1 LTVAGPRFLPPIG
14 LLLVGCL
21 LAPGPVTAA
30 ERILDYQS
38 EIVVAEDASMSV
50 VEQIRVRAEGR
61 EIRRGIYRDFPTDYR
76 DRFGNRYRVGFQV
89 ESVTRDGD
97 PEPWRVEDRAN
108 GIRVYV
114 GDPDRTLS
122 PRDYVYEIRYRTTR
136 QLGFFADHDELYW
149 NVTGNGWAFPID
161 QASARVSLPGD
172 VPPGEIE
179 IVGFTGVIGS
189 NARNADSGVRDGA
202 AWIETTVPLGPG
214 EGLTLVASWPKGFVR
229 EPSRAD
235 RLGFILTD
243 NIGLLV
249 ALIGFG
255 AALTYLLKVWHRYGR
270 DPRPGVLFPH
280 YEPPPGF
287 SPASARYI
295 RRMAY
300 DNGAFT
306 AAVINLA
313 VNGHLQIEQDDEDYV
328 LRQTPGSGRLAPGE
342 KALLSRLF
350 ESGSAVTLEREN
362 HKTIGAARK
371 AHRRALRRNYER
383 LYFVTN
389 SPLLL
394 PSLALLVLMG
404 GGLFLT
410 RVMTPAAFMVILLA
424 LALHGLFYYLLR
436 APTPPGRRLLD
447 RLEGFR
453 LFLDVAEKDDLNLR
467 HPPELTPALFERYL
481 PYAYA
486 LGVEQAWAA
495 RFADVFAG
503 MALQPGASYQPQ
515 WYKGDF
521 DPGRIGN
528 FTSSVGSSLGSAIS
542 SAATPPG
549 SSSGGG
555 GGGFS
560 GGGGGGGGGGGW

>member
-1 LTVAGPRFLPPIG
+1 MTRAGPRSLASAWA
-14 LLLVGCL
+14 L
-21 LAPGPVTAA
+21 LACCLWAPAVNAT
-30 ERILDYQS
+30 ERILDYRS
-38 EIVVAEDASMSV
+38 EIVVAVDASMDV
-50 VEQIRVRAEGR
+50 TEQIRVRAEGR

-97 PEPWRVEDRAN
+97 PEPWHTEDRAN
-108 GIRVYV
+108 GVRVYV
-114 GDPDRTLS
+114 GDAGRTLS
-122 PRDYVYEIRYRTTR
+122 PGEYVYTIRYRTTR
-136 QLGFFADHDELYW
+136 QIGFFADHDELYW
-149 NVTGNGWAFPID
+149 NVTGNGWAFPIER
-161 QASARVSLPGD
+161 AGARVILPRD
-172 VPPGEIE
+172 LPPEQ
-179 IVGFTGVIGS
+179 VGMVGYTGIGGS
-189 NARNADSGVRDGA
+189 NASNAVSGVSDGA

-214 EGLTLVASWPKGFVR
+214 EGLTLVASWPKGVVR
-229 EPSRAD
+229 EPTRVE
-235 RLGFILTD
+235 RTGFMLAD

-249 ALIGFG
+249 ALIGFAG
-255 AALTYLLKVWHRYGR
+255 ALAYLLNVWHRYGR

-280 YEPPPGF
+280 YEPPAGL

-313 VNGHLQIEQDDEDYV
+313 VKGHLRIEQDGKDYV
-328 LRQTPGSGRLAPGE
+328 LHRIEGRARLAPGE
-342 KALLSRLF
+342 KALMGRLF
-350 ESGSAVTLEREN
+350 EGGPTLAIGQEN
-362 HKTIGAARK
+362 HQTIGAARK

-394 PSLALLVLMG
+394 PSLAFLILLA
-404 GGLFLT
+404 GGLVVT
-410 RVMTPAAFMVILLA
+410 GAMTPAAFLVVLA
-424 LALHGLFYYLLR
+424 ALGLHGLFYYLLR

-453 LFLDVAEKDDLNLR
+453 LYLNVAEKDDLNQR
-467 HPPELTPALFERYL
+467 HSPELTPDLFERFL

-495 RFADVFAG
+495 RFAEVFAR
-503 MALQPGASYQPQ
+503 MALAPGASYRPG
-515 WYKGDF
+515 WYTGDF
-521 DPGRIGN
+521 NPGRVGN
-528 FTSSVGSSLGSAIS
+528 FASSVGSSLGSAIS

-549 SSSGGG
+549 SSSGAG